1 MLKRM
6 ALTGAVTMLLAVP
19 VCAQTSGTMTPP
31 RTTANPTGSAPITA
45 SPSQIDAQKLI
56 GKSVQNAADDKTVG
70 SIDSV
75 MLNSSGKVQKVVMGV
90 GGFLGVGKKDVA
102 VDWNQ
107 LRVADNG
114 RKITMNADKD
124 QLKAMPEFTWPK
136 DHPRGSVWTFAGS
149 DNSATI
155 SSGSSGAMAPTT
167 GTSPTR

>member
-6 ALTGAVTMLLAVP
+6 ALTGAVTMLLAAP
-19 VCAQTSGTMTPP
+19 VFAQTSGT
-31 RTTANPTGSAPITA
+31 TTTTTHPTASAPITT

-56 GKSVQNAADDKTVG
+56 GKNVQNTADDKTVG

-75 MLNSSGKVQKVVMGV
+75 MLNSSGKVQKVVLGV

-114 RKITMNADKD
+114 TKITMNADKK
-124 QLKAMPEFTWPK
+124 QLESMPAYTWPK
-136 DHPRGSVWTFAGS
+136 DHPRGSVWTASGS
-149 DNSATI
+149 ENATT
-155 SSGSSGAMAPTT
+155 SSGSSGAMAPST
-167 GTSPTR
+167 GASSTRTH